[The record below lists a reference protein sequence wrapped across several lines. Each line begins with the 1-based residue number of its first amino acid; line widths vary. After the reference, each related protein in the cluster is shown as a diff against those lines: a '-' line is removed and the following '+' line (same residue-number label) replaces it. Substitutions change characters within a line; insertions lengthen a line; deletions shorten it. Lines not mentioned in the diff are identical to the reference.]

1 MTAAL
6 HKRRLQLN
14 RSHCG
19 HEGSGLAQ
27 WAPFLETAKN
37 VTNVEQGFMA
47 IREADQAPVRS

>member
-6 HKRRLQLN
+6 HKRRPQLN

-19 HEGSGLAQ
+19 HGGSGLA
-27 WAPFLETAKN
+27 WWGPFLETAKN

-47 IREADQAPVRS
+47 IRKADQAPVRS